1 MNSKIIHF
9 LVTVGTMLLCAAAS
23 AEVVHPELPIETTDV
38 SITQAKPGGFLLA
51 RPCGNCPMMSLQFD
65 ENSKAIT
72 NGKTVSL
79 SRIPSHSNTGIT
91 VIYDPATKVVHR
103 VFW

>member
-1 MNSKIIHF
+1 MYTKIQRL
-9 LVTVGTMLLCAAAS
+9 LVTIGTLLLCTTVS

-38 SITQAKPGGFLLA
+38 SITQAKSGGFLLT

-65 ENSKAIT
+65 ANSKAIK
-72 NGKTVSL
+72 NGKPVDL

-91 VIYDPATKVVHR
+91 VFYDPTTKVVHR
-103 VFW
+103 VTW